1 MQGSLAEGL
10 LPTVLRDLYVA
21 RKTGFLHF
29 DREGERRSVY
39 FAKGNLVHADTN
51 VREERLGETLVRQG
65 LLTEADLRRATGF
78 VLRDK
83 KRLGA
88 VLVELGILDQDRLE
102 DALAVHVREI
112 LLKVMSWSEGVYEFE
127 EKEEAGLEP
136 GLALRLSTGEV
147 ILEAVRRIDDSD
159 VIRYALGNID
169 RVLGLSS
176 DPLLRF
182 QKITLSPADGYVLS
196 RIDGT
201 LSTREVVQLIP
212 MVPED
217 TMKSL
222 FGLLCTGVIE
232 YLPVPPKAPPKAE
245 PAAKP
250 APAKT
255 PEARPATP
263 APAPPGVPRPQPPP
277 PVAAAAPPALEAAAA
292 EARHPPPQPP
302 SPPGLSPEQEAR
314 RKEILEVF
322 ETLKARNHFEILGI
336 PRASNEAQVKEAY
349 FKLARRFH
357 PDSHHDPSLTD
368 LRDKIEAIFIRLGE
382 AYEVLR
388 DRNRR
393 SSYESDLVSRM
404 PRGPQV
410 AAGPAP
416 GPAAP
421 DPEAESRMAEESVR
435 RAEKLYSQEKYWDA
449 IQLLEP
455 ALQNLK
461 GKMQLRARVGLA
473 KNYLKNP
480 KWVKRAE
487 EQLQA
492 IVREDAGHVEAHFLL
507 GGIYKAG
514 GLKNRAIHEYQRV
527 LELKPEYEEARAA
540 VAELAMAQ
548 GSDEEKPPGG
558 FLKKLFGRS

>member
-29 DREGERRSVY
+29 NREGERRSVY
-39 FAKGNLVHADTN
+39 FSKGNIVHADTN

-65 LLTEADLRRATGF
+65 LLTEADLKRATGF

-88 VLVELGILDQDRLE
+88 VLVELDILDGDRLE

-112 LLKVMSWSEGVYEFE
+112 LLKVMTWTEGSYEFE
-127 EKEEAGLEP
+127 EKEEGGIEP
-136 GLALRLSTGEV
+136 GLALKLSTGEL
-147 ILEAVRRIDDSD
+147 ILEAVRRIDDPD

-169 RVLGLSS
+169 RILGLST

-182 QKITLSPADGYVLS
+182 QKITLSPADGYILS

-201 LSTREVVQLIP
+201 LSTREVVQVIP
-212 MVPED
+212 MVAED
-217 TMKSL
+217 TMKSI
-222 FGLLCTGVIE
+222 FGLLCTGVVE

-245 PAAKP
+245 PKP
-250 APAKT
+250 VAP
-255 PEARPATP
+255 
-263 APAPPGVPRPQPPP
+263 VPKP
-277 PVAAAAPPALEAAAA
+277 AAAAPT
-292 EARHPPPQPP
+292 PPPQPP
-302 SPPGLSPEQEAR
+302 PSVAPPAASPAAAATPAVSSAPSVSAEQEAR
-314 RKEILEVF
+314 RKEVLELF
-322 ETLKARNHFEILGI
+322 ETLKGKNHFEMLGI

-357 PDSHHDPSLTD
+357 PDSHHDPSLSD

-404 PRGPQV
+404 PRGPQ
-410 AAGPAP
+410 AGGGPAP
-416 GPAAP
+416 APAAP
-421 DPEAESRMAEESVR
+421 DPEAESRMAEESVK

-461 GKMQLRARVGLA
+461 GKMLQRARVGLA
-473 KNYLKNP
+473 KSYVKNP

-487 EQLQA
+487 EQLQTV
-492 IVREDAGHVEAHFLL
+492 IREDANHAEAHFLL
-507 GGIYKAG
+507 AGIYKAS

-527 LELKPEYEEARAA
+527 LELKPEHEESRAA
-540 VAELAMAQ
+540 LAELAA
-548 GSDEEKPPGG
+548 SETTEEEKPAGGG
-558 FLKKLFGRS
+558 FLKKLFGKS